1 MENKFQHYKNKIYSK
16 NTRYFRLM
24 IKIKTEDIQ
33 KSNSWPIV
41 EAKKI
46 LKERKKYIDKKGK
59 IILQTGYGPSGL
71 PHIGTF
77 GEVAR
82 TSMIVNA
89 LNYLTDLPKEIITF
103 SDDLDGLR
111 KVPDNVPNKDVL
123 NKNLHKPLTNIPDPF
138 EKFKSFGEHNNEMLK
153 KFLDKFKFEYKFMSS
168 TNLYKSGFFNSTL
181 KKILDNY
188 EGIMNII
195 IPTLGKER
203 QKTYSPFLPI
213 CIETGKVLEIPII
226 EIDKKNSSLIFDN
239 NGKKLKASILDG
251 NCKLQW
257 KVDWAMRW
265 YTLDVDF
272 EMYGKDLIES
282 AILSSKIIKLLGK
295 NNPSGFAYELF
306 LDDKGEKISKSKGN
320 GVTIEEWLNYASPES
335 LSLFMYQNPKRAKKL
350 YKEIVPKAVDE
361 YLDLIE
367 KSKKQDAR
375 ELLLN
380 PLWHVHNG
388 KIPSEDNIM
397 SFSMLLNLV
406 ETSNASSEEI
416 LWKFVKNYKTNV
428 AKNNFPIFNN
438 LIKYSIKYFNDV
450 VKQNKIYK
458 KPNSLEM
465 KALLDLITKLENCP
479 DNMKP
484 EDIQTE
490 IYTVG
495 KNNGYK
501 ENLRE
506 WFKLIYEVVFGVEN
520 GPRLGFFISFFG
532 RKEMISLIKEK
543 IN

>member
-82 TSMIVNA
+82 TSMVVNA

-213 CIETGKVLEIPII
+213 CNETGKVLEIPII
-226 EIDKKNSSLIFDN
+226 EIDKKNSYLIFDN

-282 AILSSKIIKLLGK
+282 AILSTKIIKLLGK

-320 GVTIEEWLNYASPES
+320 GVTIEEWLKYASPES